1 MIKLGHMGFN
11 SILSFPIGGFIT
23 INSGLE
29 EGLIF
34 MLGVVIIASLPD
46 GDEFLNEQT
55 EDGYLSL
62 LPFKITH
69 RGITHTLYFSLMMG
83 LTASLLSVLIG
94 ASTSISVIIGL
105 SLFCGT
111 FFHVVGDSFTPMGVN
126 ILPPITQNISFGL
139 FNYNNFF
146 ANVLTYIIGMLSIG
160 VIFLIGL
167 FELGFPSLLIAT
179 IVIGFITYVSIRKAE
194 KSERKLQ

>member
-1 MIKLGHMGFN
+1 MIKMGHIGFN

-23 INSGLE
+23 ISNGLE

-46 GDEFLNEQT
+46 GDHFLNEQT
-55 EDGYLSL
+55 EDGHLSL
-62 LPFKITH
+62 LPFTITH
-69 RGITHTLYFSLMMG
+69 RGITHTLYFSLVVG
-83 LTASLLSVLIG
+83 LTASLVSDLVG
-94 ASTSISVIIGL
+94 ASTSISIIIGL

-111 FFHVVGDSFTPMGVN
+111 FFHVLGDSFTPMGVN
-126 ILPPITQNISFGL
+126 ILPPVTPNVNFAL

-146 ANVLTYIIGMLSIG
+146 ANVLIYIVGMLSIS
-160 VIFLIGL
+160 VIFVIGL
-167 FELGFPSLLIAT
+167 FELGYTSLSIAT
-179 IVIGFITYVSIRKAE
+179 IIIGILTYVSIRKAK